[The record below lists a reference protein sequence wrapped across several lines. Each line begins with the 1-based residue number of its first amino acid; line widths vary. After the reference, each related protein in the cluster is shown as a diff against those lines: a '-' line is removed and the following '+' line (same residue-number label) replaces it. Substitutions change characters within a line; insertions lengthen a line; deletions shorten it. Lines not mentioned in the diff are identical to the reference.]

1 MKKISFSMLILLIV
15 LLNSCQ
21 AIGAIFK
28 AGVWVG
34 ALIVLAIVG
43 LILYLVMR
51 GSNKN

>member
-1 MKKISFSMLILLIV
+1 MKKIHLLALCS
-15 LLNSCQ
+15 LLFLLSSCL

-34 ALIVLAIVG
+34 ALIVLAVVG

-51 GSNKN
+51 GSNKS

>member
-1 MKKISFSMLILLIV
+1 MKKISFLMLILLIV
-15 LLNSCQ
+15 FLNSCQ

-28 AGVWVG
+28 AGVWLG